1 MIYIIHFLTKEVLV
15 IQDKEFDMETYKE
28 LKESCQK
35 IADILQDKYNPHTE
49 VVIRI
54 NEFIIKEDYCN
65 GYLKEDI

>member
-15 IQDKEFDMETYKE
+15 TQDKEFDIEAYKE
-28 LKESCQK
+28 LEELCQK
-35 IADILQDKYNPHTE
+35 IADILQNKYNPHTE
-49 VVIRI
+49 VVIRT